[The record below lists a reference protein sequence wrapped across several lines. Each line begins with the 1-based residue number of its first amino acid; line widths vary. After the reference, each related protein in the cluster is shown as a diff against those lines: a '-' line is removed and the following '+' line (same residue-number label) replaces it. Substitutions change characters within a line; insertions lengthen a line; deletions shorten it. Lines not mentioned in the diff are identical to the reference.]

1 MEKVK
6 PKKKFGF
13 KNRKQKTKVPDI
25 SSLSVSGSGD
35 QVDSVQKYSQDSN
48 HYDIKDRS
56 DETIVLDRNQVQGKD
71 VTVTGLLHS
80 FTIRNI
86 EIILSG
92 LTGCRLEIHG
102 APLTLHLT
110 NISR

>member
-25 SSLSVSGSGD
+25 TSLTVSGSGD
-35 QVDSVQKYSQDSN
+35 QIDSLQKYSQDNKN

-56 DETIVLDRNQVQGKD
+56 DEDIVLERSQVQGKD
-71 VTVTGLLHS
+71 VTVTGSTEFH
-80 FTIRNI
+80 N
-86 EIILSG
+86 
-92 LTGCRLEIHG
+92 H
-102 APLTLHLT
+102 
-110 NISR
+110 